1 MTIIKHELRQN
12 RTAFTVWTASIAL
25 LLIVCVF
32 LFPEMKGEMDSVGDL
47 FASMGSF
54 TAAFG
59 MDRLNIGT
67 LIGYYSIECGNIL
80 GLGGA
85 LFASLLG
92 ISALAKEEKDRTA
105 EFLLTHPIP
114 RTRVVAGK
122 LAAIL
127 IQITAMNLIIL
138 ALSLLSVALIGEDI
152 PFKEL
157 LLIHGAYVLL
167 QLELACI
174 CFGISAFLR
183 RGGSGIGMGLASA
196 AYFLNLVANISE
208 NVRFL
213 HWLTPFAYCEG
224 ADIIASGALDGGRI
238 AAGTAL
244 AIAGVIAACRQY
256 SRKDIR

>member
-12 RTAFTVWTASIAL
+12 RTAFAVWTASIAF

-32 LFPEMKGEMDSVGDL
+32 LFPEMKGEMDSVGEL

-59 MDRLNIGT
+59 MDRLNFGT

-85 LFASLLG
+85 LFSSLLG
-92 ISALAKEEKDRTA
+92 ISSLAKEEKDRTA
-105 EFLLTHPIP
+105 EFLLTHPIS
-114 RTRVVAGK
+114 RTRVVTGK
-122 LAAIL
+122 LAAVL
-127 IQITAMNLIIL
+127 TQIAVMNLIIL
-138 ALSLLSVALIGEDI
+138 VLSLLSIALIGEDI
-152 PFKEL
+152 PFREL
-157 LLIHGAYVLL
+157 LLIHGAYFLL
-167 QLELACI
+167 QSELACV

-183 RGGSGIGMGLASA
+183 RSGAGIGMGLAAA

-208 NVRFL
+208 SAHFL

-224 ADIIASGALDGGRI
+224 ADIIANGSLDGGRI
-238 AAGTAL
+238 AVGTVL
-244 AIAGVIAACRQY
+244 AAVGVAAAYRKY
-256 SRKDIR
+256 IRKDIR

>member
-12 RTAFTVWTASIAL
+12 RTAFAVWTASIAF

-32 LFPEMKGEMDSVGDL
+32 LFPDVKGEMDSVGNL

-92 ISALAKEEKDRTA
+92 ISALAKEERDRTA
-105 EFLLTHPIP
+105 EFLLTHPVSRKCVI
-114 RTRVVAGK
+114 TEK
-122 LAAIL
+122 LAAVLLQITVMNLLIL
-127 IQITAMNLIIL
+127 I
-138 ALSLLSVALIGEDI
+138 LSLLSVALIGEDI
-152 PFKEL
+152 PLKSL
-157 LLIHGAYVLL
+157 LLIHGAYFLL

-183 RGGSGIGMGLASA
+183 RGGAGIGMGLAAA

-208 NVRFL
+208 SARFL

-224 ADIIASGALDGGRI
+224 ADIITGGKLDGSRI
-238 AAGTAL
+238 AVGMTL
-244 AIAGVIAACRQY
+244 AIIGIITAFRHYI
-256 SRKDIR
+256 RKDIR